1 MDQLVG
7 SLERQALPL
16 GNLQALLQVALELP
30 GGGDLPEQG
39 AELLHTPQ
47 LQDAQP
53 GPHPGVLAGGRPP
66 HVAQHHRCR
75 KFFTFWERGKTLR
88 KFLQEVRLFGVSRS
102 KKRLII
108 AENILNMEKFD

>member
-1 MDQLVG
+1 MINF
-7 SLERQALPL
+7 LEE
-16 GNLQALLQVALELP
+16 NLLELCEP
-30 GGGDLPEQG
+30 KCLYEKISFKHG
-39 AELLHTPQ
+39 LLLYGLLKQ
-47 LQDAQP
+47 VSQSDN
-53 GPHPGVLAGGRPP
+53 
-66 HVAQHHRCR
+66 HRCR